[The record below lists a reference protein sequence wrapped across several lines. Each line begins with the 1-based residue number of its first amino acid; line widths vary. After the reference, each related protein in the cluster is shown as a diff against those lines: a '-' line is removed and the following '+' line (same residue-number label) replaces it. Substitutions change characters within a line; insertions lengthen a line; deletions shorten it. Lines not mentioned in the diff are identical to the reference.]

1 MSAEIIHLHPDRPR
15 VDITPGFDGY
25 RVWLLGT
32 LYAEFKTSTNA
43 ARCAS
48 ALMTL
53 DALDCLPQR
62 PSVQEMLAASV
73 DDLLAAK
80 QLTGETL

>member
-1 MSAEIIHLHPDRPR
+1 MTVHQLFQDRPR
-15 VDITPGFDGY
+15 VDITPGVDGY

-43 ARCAS
+43 TRCAS

-53 DALDCLPQR
+53 DALDCLPQPPTVR
-62 PSVQEMLAASV
+62 QMLADTLNIEAA
-73 DDLLAAK
+73 LAA
-80 QLTGETL
+80 QAMEPRTL

>member
-1 MSAEIIHLHPDRPR
+1 MTVHQLFPDRPR
-15 VDITPGFDGY
+15 VDITPGVDGY

-32 LYAEFKTSTNA
+32 LYAEFKTSSNA

-53 DALDCLPQR
+53 DALDCLPPPPTVR
-62 PSVQEMLAASV
+62 GMLTASCEIEAAI
-73 DDLLAAK
+73 AA
-80 QLTGETL
+80 QAMEPATL

>member
-1 MSAEIIHLHPDRPR
+1 MTVHQLFPDRPR
-15 VDITPGFDGY
+15 VDITPGIDGY

-32 LYAEFKTSTNA
+32 LYAEFKTSSNA

-53 DALDCLPQR
+53 DALDCLPST
-62 PSVQEMLAASV
+62 PSVRHMLSASV
-73 DDLLAAK
+73 ELEAAIAAK
-80 QLTGETL
+80 SMEQTL